1 MHKHRSSSVFSP
13 IAKIDALLA
22 GITKADI
29 ARMPPANRLRLAQAL
44 RHIADIADP
53 PPNGTAEI
61 PKAGILGDLGNGAR
75 AE

>member
-1 MHKHRSSSVFSP
+1 LSVLSP

-29 ARMPPANRLRLAQAL
+29 ARMPPANRRRLAQVL
-44 RHIADIADP
+44 RHIADLADP
-53 PPNGTAEI
+53 PPKRTVEI
-61 PKAGILGDLGNGAR
+61 PKAGILRDLGNGAR